1 MRNDLKPIL
10 LLFIV
15 SLGVI
20 LGVGAALAYE
30 RLGGWHGATHQA
42 RLAYLAHVSPL
53 MWPREPFT
61 RGSWARTPVQARY
74 RLAKSLLAEGRLI
87 GRTHDEV
94 GGLLGGSIPPDRK
107 QWLYELRR
115 ADYQN
120 LWWVL
125 VIEFDGDR
133 VVAARRDIAW
143 LDP

>member
-10 LLFIV
+10 LVFV
-15 SLGVI
+15 VCLGVV

-30 RLGGWHGATHQA
+30 RLSGWSGATHQA
-42 RLAYLAHVSPL
+42 RLAYLAYVAPL
-53 MWPREPFT
+53 TWPKEPFT
-61 RGSWARTPVQARY
+61 RASWARTPVQERY

-87 GRTHDEV
+87 GLTHLEV
-94 GGLLGGSIPPDRK
+94 GQLLGGSIPPDRT

-125 VIEFDGDR
+125 VIEFDGAR
-133 VVAARRDIAW
+133 VARARRDIAW